1 MKRQSE
7 CARHWPSALGIG
19 PALAQREG
27 KEIAERGDGR
37 KTSKQPSA
45 LGVGLCKRRRGL
57 GNKNAVRTGHRAR
70 KNTGRHSSSGS
81 VMPYSPASRAAL
93 ATVESSEAAKRRRA
107 RFNDTGGPLSKSQ
120 RGGGRTS
127 NMSAIRVARENIT

>member
-93 ATVESSEAAKRRRA
+93 ATVLGYLNERLAMSHVCMRKYVDDS
-107 RFNDTGGPLSKSQ
+107 FVIKSAS
-120 RGGGRTS
+120 T
-127 NMSAIRVARENIT
+127 